1 MNLRKS
7 LLLLCGIIIR
17 CECDSDSP
25 EYMKGEDLRY
35 CLPRRG
41 GWTNPLPLNNPS
53 EWPPA
58 KDLDFNESQY
68 EAFKAAL
75 THEFVVIQGM
85 SLLDCLEN

>member
-1 MNLRKS
+1 MQM
-7 LLLLCGIIIR
+7 GQFFGIIIIR
-17 CECDSDSP
+17 CEGDSDGP

-35 CLPRRG
+35 CLPRDG
-41 GWTNPLPLNNPS
+41 GWTDYLPLNNPS

-58 KDLDFNESQY
+58 KDLRLNESQY

-75 THEFVVIQGM
+75 TQEFVVIQGK